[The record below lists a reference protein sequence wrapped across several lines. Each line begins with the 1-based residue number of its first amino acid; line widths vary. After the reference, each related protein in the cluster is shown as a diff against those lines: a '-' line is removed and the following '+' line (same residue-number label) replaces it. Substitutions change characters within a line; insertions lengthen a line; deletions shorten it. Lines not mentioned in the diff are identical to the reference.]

1 MQSLSVCTDD
11 YNAGI
16 QAVLTKYA
24 SDVKL
29 NYSNTRGFSGWL
41 SGKESTCNAGDTD
54 LISRSGRSPGEGKG
68 NPLQHSCLETRTD
81 RGAWWATVHR
91 VTESQTL
98 LKQFSTAQHIVD
110 L

>member
-54 LISRSGRSPGEGKG
+54 LISRSGRSPGEGDG
-68 NPLQHSCLETRTD
+68 NPLWYSCLGNPMD
-81 RGAWWATVHR
+81 RGACRATVHGAAKR
-91 VTESQTL
+91 VGRTRLSE
-98 LKQFSTAQHIVD
+98 
-110 L
+110 